1 MKDLVAWFGLKRLP
15 FDKEIK
21 TGDLFEAE
29 SLTECLARL
38 GFMKQRCGCML
49 LTGDPGVGKTVALR
63 RFANSLNDNLY
74 RPIYTPLSTLKRS
87 DMLRHIN
94 QKLGLESRATKS
106 SLFVQIQQEILD
118 SREQRGRIVTIILD
132 EAQLLQT
139 GPLQE
144 LRLLTNFKMDSC
156 DPFISILSGQSDLR
170 RVMDYAIMEPFSQRM
185 RMRYHMPPLTAEE
198 TSRYIEHHMRLAG
211 APEPIFSEDARLAIH
226 ELSFGIPRRIGSIA
240 VQAMTCA
247 MFMDK
252 RTADADTVLKAK
264 SGG

>member
-1 MKDLVAWFGLKRLP
+1 
-15 FDKEIK
+15 
-21 TGDLFEAE
+21 
-29 SLTECLARL
+29 
-38 GFMKQRCGCML
+38 
-49 LTGDPGVGKTVALR
+49 
-63 RFANSLNDNLY
+63 
-74 RPIYTPLSTLKRS
+74 
-87 DMLRHIN
+87 
-94 QKLGLESRATKS
+94 
-106 SLFVQIQQEILD
+106 LFVQIQQEILE

-156 DPFISILSGQSDLR
+156 DPFIFILSGQSDLR
-170 RVMDYAIMEPFSQRM
+170 RIMDYAIMEPFSQRM
-185 RMRYHMPPLTAEE
+185 RMRYHMPPLTPEE

-211 APEPIFSEDARLAIH
+211 APEPVFSEDARLAIH
-226 ELSFGIPRRIGSIA
+226 RRIGSIA

-252 RTADADTVLKAK
+252 RTVDADTVLKAK